1 MATISTAFSDDDSLD
16 LPGSGMPKTTNWIG
30 PFVIGLAGTILVTG
44 IAPVIASGMGAAG
57 VVWMVFWTIT
67 GYLLCLFLAELA
79 AMMPNRAGGAPAYAY
94 AGFKQRWPRL
104 AVHVNGFC
112 SWAYWHGWFPVA
124 PLNMILASFYL
135 VELFHLPTTG
145 FTVLGTQI
153 AWWTV
158 GISIGG
164 IVLLFIPAYLGM
176 RFSQG
181 FAVTLALLSM
191 IPMTFLAI
199 AWVFHLSVMHV
210 GQLFSLDYPDGLGFF
225 SHQYGANWFEYGMAW
240 SFLITWNVIAMEAA
254 ACYLGET
261 KNPGRDA
268 RISMN
273 LEGAYGVFIYTMIP
287 AMFILVIGLPAIS
300 NAALTDP
307 KTIFITV
314 AAKIFGVSTAS
325 TILTWL
331 IAWMLILALVLS
343 ALNAITGCGRSLHQ
357 ASADGHLPHWFG
369 KLNRHG
375 VPHNSMFFNVLASI
389 VIVFLG
395 GAVQIY
401 TYSNVGYL
409 ASFIPV
415 LVAYYLLRRDRPNV
429 PRPFKLPEWMKYLAL
444 VLAGIYALDYF
455 YGGPVWAVSKFTI
468 AHQSTLV
475 FYLLGIV
482 TLATYAPLYWWRK
495 WTDRKIVSAA
505 QSVVRSEAMVQ
516 PAGGDALAT
525 EAMSGSSP
533 DGEEEER

>member
-1 MATISTAFSDDDSLD
+1 MAHGDILD
-16 LPGSGMPKTTNWIG
+16 LPDSGMPKTTNWVG

-44 IAPVIASGMGAAG
+44 IAPVIVSGMGSAG
-57 VVWMVFWTIT
+57 VIWMVFWTIT
-67 GYLLCLFLAELA
+67 GLLLCLFLAELA
-79 AMMPNRAGGAPAYAY
+79 TMMPNRAGGAPAYAY
-94 AGFKQRWPRL
+94 AGFKDRWPRL

-124 PLNMILASFYL
+124 PLNMILASFYI

-145 FTVLGTQI
+145 FVVLGTPI

-158 GISIGG
+158 GISVGG
-164 IVLLFIPAYLGM
+164 ILLLFLPAYLGM

-181 FAVTLALLSM
+181 FAVTLGLLSM

-199 AWVFHLSVMHV
+199 SWVFNPSIGHYGDLFKFAYPN
-210 GQLFSLDYPDGLGFF
+210 GQGFF
-225 SHQYGANWFEYGMAW
+225 HSQYGANWFKYGMAW

-254 ACYLGET
+254 ACYLGEVR
-261 KNPGRDA
+261 NPKRDA
-268 RISMN
+268 KISMA
-273 LEGAYGVFIYTMIP
+273 LEGGYGVFIYTMIP
-287 AMFILVIGLPAIS
+287 AAFIIVIGLKAIGNPS
-300 NAALTDP
+300 LTDP
-307 KTIFITV
+307 RTIFVTL
-314 AAKIFGVSTAS
+314 AAKVFGTSAAS
-325 TILTWL
+325 TVLTWL

-369 KLNRHG
+369 KLNKHG
-375 VPHNSMFFNVLASI
+375 VPHNSMFFNVCASM

-409 ASFIPV
+409 ACFIPV
-415 LVAYYLLRRDRPNV
+415 FIAYYILRKDHPDA
-429 PRPFKLPEWMKYLAL
+429 PRPFRLPGWMKYVALGLA
-444 VLAGIYALDYF
+444 VLYSVDYF

-475 FYLLGIV
+475 FYILGLI
-482 TLATYAPLYWWRK
+482 TLTTYAPLYWWRRR
-495 WTDRKIVSAA
+495 TDRTRIGVEAA
-505 QSVVRSEAMVQ
+505 QVVA
-516 PAGGDALAT
+516 AGAQVLPGALLA
-525 EAMSGSSP
+525 E
-533 DGEEEER
+533 DGQDDNDID